1 MDFKGIIAK
10 VKKSLGMA
18 PKGTR
23 IKTPSI
29 LQMEATECGAASL
42 TMVLAYYGLYV
53 PLEKVREA
61 CGVNRDGVSANNI
74 CKGAKQF
81 GCTAGGFFM
90 PVKKLI
96 KAEPPMI
103 IHWEFNHFVV
113 FEGVEG
119 DFAYI
124 DDPAAG
130 HRKIRLEDFLTSYTG
145 ITIKVRPGENFQPGG
160 KPYNVIEVL
169 GKKLLSEK
177 SIALFVSLLSLFMI
191 VPRMAQPAVQQ
202 VFMDDVLSMKHPN
215 WAFYVLCFLGGIL
228 VLQLIL
234 NGLREMVLYRWQIKL
249 NRSDSAR
256 FFWHTLHMPIPFFQQ
271 RNANE
276 VASRVGFNQGI
287 ADTLTNSAATAG
299 LDLVVAVFYLT
310 LLLHYSVTLTII
322 GVGLMVVNI
331 AGFFWVRRKLLE
343 VNIQTQ
349 MESGKELAC
358 VMNGLAMIDSL
369 KANGKEED
377 LFARWAG
384 YRSKAMAG
392 TQKAQEYSMIL
403 AVLPIFTGG
412 LTNAFIMTFGGFSI
426 MDGVLSMGAYMA
438 FQSMLGSFQQP
449 VGNILK
455 LGADLQQTEMQ
466 LKRIDDVLTHP
477 KDKLNF
483 PEEEPEIKKNYLNGK
498 IELKDMSFGYSKLH
512 APLFDKFN
520 MKLEPGDWVALVG
533 GSGSGK
539 STIAKIILG
548 FYEEWSGEVL
558 FDGKPRREINHS
570 VICNSMASVDQDI
583 YLMEGTIEENISMF
597 DSSIRHE
604 DVVRA
609 AKDACI
615 YDDIVRLEGGFE
627 YKVAEGGNNFSGG
640 QRQRLEI
647 ARALANNP
655 TMLILDEA
663 TSALDPIVEQQVIE
677 NIRHRGCTCIVVAH
691 RLSTIRDCD
700 EIIVIDH
707 GKIVE
712 RGTHTSLMELQGAYA
727 SLVDTKKG
735 GGMA

>member
-1 MDFKGIIAK
+1 MDFKGITAK
-10 VKKSLGMA
+10 VKKCLGLA
-18 PKGTR
+18 PKGR
-23 IKTPSI
+23 RVETPSI

-42 TMVLAYYGLYV
+42 TMILAYYGLYV

-81 GCTAGGFFM
+81 GCQAAGFFF
-90 PVKKLI
+90 PAKKMLN
-96 KAEPPMI
+96 AEPPLI

-113 FEGVEG
+113 FEGVEDG
-119 DFAYI
+119 IAYI

-130 HRKIRLEDFLTSYTG
+130 HRKIPWDDFVTSYTG
-145 ITIKVRPGENFQPGG
+145 IAIKVRPGENFQPGG
-160 KPYNVIEVL
+160 KPYSVIEVL

-177 SIALFVSLLSLFMI
+177 GIALFVCLLSLFMI

-202 VFMDDVLSMKHPN
+202 VFMDDVLSMKHPD
-215 WAFYVLCFLGGIL
+215 WSFYVLCFLGGIL

-234 NGLREMVLYRWQIKL
+234 NGLRELVLYRWQIKL
-249 NRSDSAR
+249 NCADSAR

-276 VASRVGFNQGI
+276 VASRVGFNQSI
-287 ADTLTNSAATAG
+287 ANTLTNSAATAG
-299 LDLVVAVFYLT
+299 LDLIVAIFYLT

-322 GVGLMVVNI
+322 GVGLMGVNI
-331 AGFFWVRRKLLE
+331 AGFFWVRKKLLE

-358 VMNGLAMIDSL
+358 VMNGLSMIDSL

-392 TQKAQEYSMIL
+392 SQKAQEYSMIL
-403 AVLPIFTGG
+403 AVLPVLTGG

-426 MDGVLSMGAYMA
+426 MDGVLSTGAYMA
-438 FQSMLGSFQQP
+438 FQSLLGSFQQP
-449 VGNILK
+449 VGNILN
-455 LGADLQQTEMQ
+455 LGAELQQTEMQ
-466 LKRIDDVLTHP
+466 LKRIDDVLAHP
-477 KDKLNF
+477 KDMLNF
-483 PEEEPEIKKNYLNGK
+483 PDEEPAIKKNYLNGK
-498 IELKDMSFGYSKLH
+498 IELKDMTFGYSKLH

-558 FDGKPRREINHS
+558 FDGKPRKEINHS

-677 NIRHRGCTCIVVAH
+677 NIRHRGCSCIVVAH

-727 SLVDTKKG
+727 GLVDTKKG